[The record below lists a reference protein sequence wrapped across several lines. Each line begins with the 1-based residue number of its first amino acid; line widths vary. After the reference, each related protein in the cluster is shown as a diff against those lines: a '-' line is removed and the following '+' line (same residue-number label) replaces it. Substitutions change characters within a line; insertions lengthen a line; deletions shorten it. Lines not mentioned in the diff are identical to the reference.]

1 MNRYLH
7 RCSLYY
13 NNGEGK
19 RLDLGKRHP
28 DETRLLVVEMSHD
41 EVYFNFFIIFGK
53 LSFCVKSDGK
63 EISTK
68 ILISWQEL
76 KNRFLSFFV
85 HK

>member
-1 MNRYLH
+1 MNRDLH

-41 EVYFNFFIIFGK
+41 EVYFNVFYHF
-53 LSFCVKSDGK
+53 
-63 EISTK
+63 
-68 ILISWQEL
+68 WQTIAL
-76 KNRFLSFFV
+76 C
-85 HK
+85 